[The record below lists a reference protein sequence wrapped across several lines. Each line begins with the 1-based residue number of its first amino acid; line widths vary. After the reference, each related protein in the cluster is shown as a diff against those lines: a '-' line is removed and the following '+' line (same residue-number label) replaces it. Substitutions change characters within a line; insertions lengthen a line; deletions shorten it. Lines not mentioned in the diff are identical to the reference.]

1 MTARRIGLLLGPLG
15 FALTILIAPP
25 AGMATGAWLVAGLT
39 LWMAA
44 WWMTEAVPLSV
55 TALLPFVV
63 LPLAGVST
71 AEVTASTYYS
81 PILFLLLGGA
91 FIALAI
97 ERTGLHRRLSLA
109 ILRMVGSGGGPERLL
124 LAFMISAALLSMF
137 ISNTSTALI
146 MMPMALAVLEGSQP
160 SGSAA
165 IGQHATPSCSEAE
178 LQQAGLHGALPMGI
192 AFSASIG
199 GLGTIVGS
207 PTNAIGVALLDKV
220 AGVQVTFAEWSL
232 YGVPVVLLSIPLA
245 AWIVAWV
252 QQVSAH
258 PFDIAAAREAIATH
272 NQWTAPEKRLV
283 PLFALTFLAWVTQPL
298 VAPLLPPGSWTDGTI
313 AVIAA
318 LAMFL
323 LPDGTGRPLL
333 VWREAEHAPW
343 SVIFMFGGGL
353 ALAAGMQASGLAGW
367 IGTALIPLK
376 HWPLLAVALAI
387 TALVIVIT
395 EFASNV
401 ATATGIMPVVAAL
414 VVALGADP
422 VLLALPAALAASWG
436 FMLPA
441 GTGPNAI
448 AWATGRIRIGAM
460 VRAGALLD
468 LAGVVI
474 IVGTVWGIAALV

>member
-1 MTARRIGLLLGPLG
+1 MTARRIGLFLGPLAL
-15 FALTILIAPP
+15 ALTALTAPP
-25 AGMATGAWLVAGLT
+25 AAMPAGAWLVAGLT
-39 LWMAA
+39 VWMAA

-63 LPLAGVST
+63 LPLAGVSNAEAT
-71 AEVTASTYYS
+71 AATYYS

-109 ILRMVGSGGGPERLL
+109 ILRIVGREGGAARLL
-124 LAFMISAALLSMF
+124 LAFMLSTALLSMF

-146 MMPMALAVLEGSQP
+146 MMPMALAVLEG
-160 SGSAA
+160 G
-165 IGQHATPSCSEAE
+165 GGATAE
-178 LQQAGLHGALPMGI
+178 GAPPRQDGVHGALPMGI
-192 AFSASIG
+192 AFAASIG
-199 GLGTIVGS
+199 GLGTLVGS
-207 PTNAIGVALLDKV
+207 PTNAIAVGLLDKV
-220 AGVQVTFAEWSL
+220 AGVRITFAEWAL
-232 YGVPVVLLSIPLA
+232 YGVPLVLLSVPLA
-245 AWIVAWV
+245 AWIVARV
-252 QQVSAH
+252 QQVAAH
-258 PFDIAAAREAIATH
+258 PFDVAAARAALGSH
-272 NQWTAPEKRLV
+272 AAWSAPEQRLV
-283 PLFALTFLAWVTQPL
+283 PLAILTFLAWTTQPL

-318 LAMFL
+318 LALFL

-333 VWREAEHAPW
+333 VWQEAERAPW

-353 ALAAGMQASGLAGW
+353 ALAAGMQASGLAEW
-367 IGTALIPLK
+367 IGGALLPLEA
-376 HWPLLAVALAI
+376 WPLLAVALAV
-387 TALVIVIT
+387 TALVILVT

-401 ATATGIMPVVAAL
+401 ATATGIIPVVAAL

-468 LAGVVI
+468 VAGVLL
-474 IVGTVWGIAALV
+474 IVGVVWLIATLV